1 MAGLGVRGGVS
12 VSFDGNTET
21 RAVKRVVRFRGVGD
35 CWCLV
40 ERDSHLVRRPIHSS
54 LCFALLLTGLL
65 VRYSPQRRDA
75 LGLLAGAAGVA
86 LVLGVVNLGYQP
98 CPESGTLTM
107 LSGEGSSSCGGVA
120 PAPFF
125 VVGVALMI
133 LGLGPYLFTHAT
145 EPA

>member
-1 MAGLGVRGGVS
+1 MAALVS
-12 VSFDGNTET
+12 VSMATLRLEPSKGWSAFGAWAIAGALWSVTLIS
-21 RAVKRVVRFRGVGD
+21 FVG
-35 CWCLV
+35 LFT
-40 ERDSHLVRRPIHSS
+40 LP
-54 LCFALLLTGLL
+54 FALLLTGLL

-98 CPESGTLTM
+98 CPESGTLTI
-107 LSGEGSSSCGGVA
+107 LSGEGSSSCGGFA

-125 VVGVALMI
+125 VVGVVLMI
-133 LGLGPYLFTHAT
+133 LGFGPYLFTHAT

>member
-1 MAGLGVRGGVS
+1 MAALVS
-12 VSFDGNTET
+12 VSMATLRLEPSKGWSAFGAWAIAGSLWSVTLIS
-21 RAVKRVVRFRGVGD
+21 FVG
-35 CWCLV
+35 LFT
-40 ERDSHLVRRPIHSS
+40 LP
-54 LCFALLLTGLL
+54 FALLLTGLL

-125 VVGVALMI
+125 VVGVVLMI

>member
-1 MAGLGVRGGVS
+1 MPALVS
-12 VSFDGNTET
+12 VSMATLRLEPSKGWSAFGAWAIAGALWSVTLIS
-21 RAVKRVVRFRGVGD
+21 FVG
-35 CWCLV
+35 LFT
-40 ERDSHLVRRPIHSS
+40 LA
-54 LCFALLLTGLL
+54 FALLLTGLL

-86 LVLGVVNLGYQP
+86 LVLGVVNLGYHP
-98 CPESGTLTM
+98 CPESATLTM
-107 LSGEGSSSCGGVA
+107 SGEGSSSCGGFA

-125 VVGVALMI
+125 VVGVVLMI